1 MSQYLKLFE
10 RPDLR
15 FVLDGSRPVQSLL
28 LLEFMHKRGFNTVII
43 DKDGEDFV
51 IRFPHASMCDYR
63 LCIQFIY
70 DNEPLYCP

>member
-10 RPDLR
+10 LPDLR
-15 FVLDGSRPVQSLL
+15 FVLDGSRPVQSMLL
-28 LLEFMHKRGFNTVII
+28 LQFMYKRGFNTVII

-51 IRFPHASMCDYR
+51 VRFPHASAYDYR

-70 DNEPLYCP
+70 DNEPLCLP